1 MGDLA
6 RLADEHG
13 DDFLAG
19 SEVMHTDWLGSDEDY
34 DAVELDLDNGLSL
47 RVTVETV
54 RGDIREERHE

>member
-1 MGDLA
+1 
-6 RLADEHG
+6 
-13 DDFLAG
+13 
-19 SEVMHTDWLGSDEDY
+19 MHTDWLGSDEDY